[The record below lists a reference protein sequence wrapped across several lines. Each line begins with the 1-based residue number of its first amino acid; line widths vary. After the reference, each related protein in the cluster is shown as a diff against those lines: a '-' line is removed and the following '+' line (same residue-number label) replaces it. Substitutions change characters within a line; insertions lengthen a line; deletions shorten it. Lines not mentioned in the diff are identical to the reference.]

1 MNRFK
6 RIDYAEILDNRERKK
21 NSKGTLMK
29 LCPEARLDFNQN
41 DNDEYLYDLNIRDRK
56 AVNWTCHICGYKRH
70 TSVTRRVE
78 KINGIYRMKMCNI
91 CKNDPNFPY
100 KEVYPTIYAS
110 IDTERTT
117 TSFYKLTRED
127 SIYVIGKDTTVKIVN
142 FANLLKKKIKNCKEL
157 TPKNLEN
164 SIANKYPDSIKE
176 WSPNNTASP
185 YEVTYGSRTKR
196 LWICD
201 KGHDYPMSPKDK
213 FIRHF
218 RCPVCHPYGTRFI
231 DEFPQYIEYYSP
243 NNTIPIEELVKCDKR
258 STLWICKNGHEQP
271 KTCEK
276 IAYEGLLCRK
286 CYEES
291 IMENTQHLTDVY
303 PQIRNIWDYEKNDK
317 TPDVIPLSS
326 RDTFYFKCSFG
337 HEYPNEI
344 RAVLNNSCECL
355 VCTNKKV
362 VAGYND
368 FKSRYPE
375 LAEKLSPELQK
386 VADRIFGAE
395 SKYLKWICSICGGE
409 YSDAVG
415 NMLKG
420 INNCPYCAGKK
431 AMSGFN
437 DIKTLHPELVE
448 RLSSELRNIAED
460 IVAKDE
466 KVLSWECPN
475 CRGDYYD
482 MIGNLAKGI
491 DNCPYCNNKKVLEGF
506 NDLASIHPELME
518 KLTSQLRQV
527 ANKIICKDEK
537 YLTWICPT
545 CHGEYSD
552 SIGNILNGI
561 DNCPYCNNKKVLS
574 GFNDLAT
581 RNPDLVDEA
590 YLVGNYMIGTDL
602 SKSKN
607 DSNKLAYW
615 ICQDCKHIY
624 PMKIADRVLKDERG
638 HNPCPRCNYISKK
651 KIFIF

>member
-1 MNRFK
+1 MNSFK
-6 RIDYAEILDNRERKK
+6 RIDYAKILDNRERRK
-21 NSKGTLMK
+21 NAKGTLMK
-29 LCPEARLDFNQN
+29 LCPEARLDFIQA
-41 DNDEYLYDLNIRDRK
+41 DNEEYLYDLNIRDTK

-276 IAYEGLLCRK
+276 IAYEGFLCRK

-386 VADRIFGAE
+386 VADRILGAE
-395 SKYLKWICSICGGE
+395 GKYLKWICSICGGE

-420 INNCPYCAGKK
+420 IN
-431 AMSGFN
+431 
-437 DIKTLHPELVE
+437 
-448 RLSSELRNIAED
+448 
-460 IVAKDE
+460 
-466 KVLSWECPN
+466 
-475 CRGDYYD
+475 
-482 MIGNLAKGI
+482 
-491 DNCPYCNNKKVLEGF
+491 
-506 NDLASIHPELME
+506 
-518 KLTSQLRQV
+518 
-527 ANKIICKDEK
+527 
-537 YLTWICPT
+537 
-545 CHGEYSD
+545 
-552 SIGNILNGI
+552 
-561 DNCPYCNNKKVLS
+561 NCPYCNNKKVLS

-624 PMKIADRVLKDERG
+624 PMKITDRVLKDERG